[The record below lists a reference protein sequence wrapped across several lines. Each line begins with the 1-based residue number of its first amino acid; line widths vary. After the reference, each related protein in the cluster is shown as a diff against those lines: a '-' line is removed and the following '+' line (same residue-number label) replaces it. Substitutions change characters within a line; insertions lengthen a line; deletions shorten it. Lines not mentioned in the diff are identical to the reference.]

1 MYIELYMRILSWNI
15 LASEWIKKSYYKDA
29 DHAMLFNR
37 RQRFTKITELIR
49 EVDAD
54 IVMLQ
59 EVMTQEHKKFI
70 AQFEKD
76 YIISGL
82 NKIVWQYKSDSKS
95 GNVTM
100 VKRSMFGDHDVKQHS
115 KDYGLY
121 TQCIH
126 NNIHYDVFNIHLD
139 DLSRKKRYDQMEE
152 ACNTCRSNKCV
163 NIIAG
168 DFNQVCRAGSKFYD
182 IAGFMVHNKC
192 ATYYNERNMNIDNIL
207 TRGTKKQIPSKCYA
221 SPTTFDEGIKLYGSD
236 HLPVITD
243 IAEPM

>member
-1 MYIELYMRILSWNI
+1 MRILSWNI

-29 DHAMLFNR
+29 DHDMLFNR

-59 EVMTQEHKKFI
+59 EVMPQEHKKLKLLF
-70 AQFEKD
+70 QKD

-95 GNVTM
+95 GNVTL
-100 VKRSMFGDHDVKQHS
+100 VKRSMFGGHDVTHQS
-115 KDYGLY
+115 KEYGLY

-126 NNIHYDVFNIHLD
+126 NNIHYDIFNIHLD
-139 DLSRKKRYDQMEE
+139 DLSRKKRYEQMEDVYKTLR
-152 ACNTCRSNKCV
+152 AKKCV

-168 DFNQVCRAGSKFYD
+168 DFRVWKDQ
-182 IAGFMVHNKC
+182 MV
-192 ATYYNERNMNIDNIL
+192 
-207 TRGTKKQIPSKCYA
+207 KQMSQR
-221 SPTTFDEGIKLYGSD
+221 L
-236 HLPVITD
+236 
-243 IAEPM
+243 

>member
-1 MYIELYMRILSWNI
+1 MYIGLYMRILSWNI

-29 DHAMLFNR
+29 DYSMLFNR
-37 RQRFTKITELIR
+37 RQRFTKITDLIR

-59 EVMTQEHKKFI
+59 EVMPQEHKKLI
-70 AQFEKD
+70 ANFEKD

-95 GNVTM
+95 GNVTLLKRRM
-100 VKRSMFGDHDVKQHS
+100 FADHAVKHHS
-115 KDYGLY
+115 KDYGIY

-139 DLSRKKRYDQMEE
+139 DLSRQKRYEQMDDV
-152 ACNTCRSNKCV
+152 NKTLRPNKSV

-168 DFNQVCRAGSKFYD
+168 DFNQVYRTDSKFYN
-182 IAGFMVHNKC
+182 INGFMVHNKC

-207 TRGTKKQIPSKCYA
+207 TRGAKQQIPSRCYV

-243 IAEPM
+243 IAEPI